1 MKPMAEKIEVKKIK
15 AKLPVKLNERNKKV
29 LIVLLALLILA
40 FLLFNFKHFF
50 IAAVVNNRPI
60 TRFALDRE
68 LEKQGGQQVLESLIT
83 KSLILQEAKKQGVN
97 ISEERIKAKL
107 SEIEAQIVSQGS
119 DLDTVLQTQGLT
131 RQSFEEQIRIELIIE
146 EILGKEIT
154 ISEEE
159 IQNYFEENKELLGDD
174 VTYEEVK
181 NQLKED
187 LRQQELGTKFQS
199 WVMELEQKAK
209 IYYLLK
215 F

>member
-1 MKPMAEKIEVKKIK
+1 MAEKVDIKKIK
-15 AKLPVKLNERNKKV
+15 VKLPIKLNERNKKV
-29 LIVLLALLILA
+29 LIVLLVLLILA
-40 FLLFNFKHFF
+40 FLLFNFKHLF

-68 LEKQGGQQVLESLIT
+68 LEKQGGQQVLDSLIT

-97 ISEERIKAKL
+97 ISDERIKAKL

-146 EILGKEIT
+146 EILGKDIT

-159 IQNYFEENKELLGDD
+159 IQNYYEENKELFGEE

-187 LRQQELGTKFQS
+187 LRQQELGSKFQS